1 MSKEERPSSL
11 QNRCTSR
18 PPQDTPKPPSV
29 REKKFFAS
37 FLQKRRPFLL
47 LFLLATNAAA
57 ETVQPPN
64 ISPPDT
70 WVPRQA
76 GTLRVL
82 NKLDSTITTLTLKLG
97 ETRTLQTLSIT
108 LKACAVRPQDLP
120 QDATAQLSVTD
131 SREGAPGFQGW
142 ILANEPAAAML
153 EHPVYDIQLAGC
165 A

>member
-1 MSKEERPSSL
+1 MSIRFAASDD
-11 QNRCTSR
+11 Q
-18 PPQDTPKPPSV
+18 
-29 REKKFFAS
+29 KFFAS
-37 FLQKRRPFLL
+37 FFQKRRPFLL
-47 LFLLATNAAA
+47 FFLLATSASA
-57 ETVQPPN
+57 ETVTPPT

-70 WVPRQA
+70 WVPRQT

-82 NKLDSTITTLTLKLG
+82 NKLDSTVTTLTLKLG